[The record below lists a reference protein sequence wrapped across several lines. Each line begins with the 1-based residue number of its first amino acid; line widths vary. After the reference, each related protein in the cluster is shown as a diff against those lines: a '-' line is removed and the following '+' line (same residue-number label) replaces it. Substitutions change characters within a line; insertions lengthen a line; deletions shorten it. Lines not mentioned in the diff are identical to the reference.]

1 MTKHGYK
8 QNAYYLIYL
17 IRCVLNNKIP
27 AKTKLDKMDLSGV
40 FAVAKAHSLT
50 AIAAYALESAGIY
63 NKYFEEEKAKAIR
76 KNILLDVERG
86 KVLTELEKAG
96 IWYMPLKGSV
106 LKDFYP
112 MIGMRQMADNDI
124 LFDASKAVEVKEI
137 MGKLGFSTESFDGGN
152 HDVYHKQPVFNFEM
166 HQALFGPSHDK
177 AITQYYSNVK
187 TRLVQDINT
196 VFSFRFS
203 DEDFYIYITAHEY
216 KHYKGGGTGLRN
228 LVDRYVYLNH
238 FDDSLDM
245 TYIEQELV
253 KMQIDDY
260 ERTSREMLLKL
271 FTGQRLTT
279 DESKLLDYYI
289 FSGTYGTTENSVNNK
304 VQKFGGNQ
312 SAKWKYALDRFS
324 VPLCKSNPHY
334 RAYKAQYPFFYEH
347 KILLPTLPFYR
358 LFHSLYKSRKRI
370 LTEIRTLLKV

>member
-1 MTKHGYK
+1 MNKHAYK

-27 AKTKLDKMDLSGV
+27 AKEKLDKMDLSGV

-50 AIAAYALESAGIY
+50 AIAAYALESVGIY
-63 NKYFEEEKAKAIR
+63 DKAFEEEKAKTIR
-76 KNILLDVERG
+76 KNILLDVERE
-86 KVLTELEKAG
+86 KVLAELEKAG
-96 IWYMPLKGSV
+96 IWYLPLKRII
-106 LKDFYP
+106 LKEYYP

-137 MGKLGFSTESFDGGN
+137 MGKFGFSTESFDGGN
-152 HDVYHKQPVFNFEM
+152 HDVYHKQPIFNFEM

-177 AITQYYSNVK
+177 AITQYYYNVK
-187 TRLVQDINT
+187 NRLVYDINS
-196 VFSFRFS
+196 VFSFQFS

-216 KHYKGGGTGLRN
+216 MHYKGGGTGLRN

-238 FDDSLDM
+238 FDDSLNM
-245 TYIEQELV
+245 TYIEQELA

-279 DESKLLDYYI
+279 EESKQLDYYI
-289 FSGTYGTTENSVNNK
+289 FSGTYGTTKNSVNNI
-304 VQKFGGNQ
+304 VQKLGGDR

-324 VPLCKSNPHY
+324 VPFSKSNPQY
-334 RAYKAQYPFFYEH
+334 KAYKATYSFFYEH
-347 KILLPTLPFYR
+347 MILLPVLPFYR
-358 LFHSLYKSRKRI
+358 LFRSLYKSRKSI
-370 LTEIRTLLKV
+370 MTEIKTLIKL